1 MLAPTSHFR
10 ERSAGGAILGEG
22 IGMNAV
28 HLYPSGVNRG
38 GWRNPIK
45 TLLALLAALTV
56 LGATAA
62 EAGSLA
68 PVPRVVAERDR
79 EFLERSGAQ
88 TLEELLDTGIVR
100 YFFTGGQPLLVLVD
114 GRPYATTSSDL
125 DTLPLSAIERIEL
138 LSGESLGTLGGI
150 AVRGAIN
157 VVLRNDHDGF
167 ETRTVARMPSR
178 DGGDGLQG
186 SVFWGGAVGDEGRM
200 TLGVDVLDR
209 QEITARSR
217 DFSRSAWREGG
228 AFNEAQNVSVGGNT
242 VWVVQVGDDGV
253 PTGVR
258 SVPLGDCDPAHGYT
272 GPLSNPPGIT
282 SGDKGCGFAYGNIM
296 WNTSS
301 YEQRSAVLNLD
312 QPLTAKAELHVDVN
326 VTQGDAAF
334 RYAPSIDSF
343 TFTPSPGVLD
353 AINDAADSA
362 FVADDNDVFVAAH
375 RFVSHGNRDWLT
387 DTEEFDVSV
396 GLKGRLEE
404 DLGYDARISTYRLDG
419 FVDGNTFVHLGSIQ
433 SEIEEGHYD
442 LADPFSTA
450 PEHLQAIENS
460 SLRLENDF
468 GAEFL
473 GARLALEG
481 SGFALGGLD
490 SAWTAG
496 VELGSSKAHDI
507 SLYRSRDGM
516 TYDVSEVLGSGGAS
530 YSGERNA
537 TAAFAEMSVPVTEFL
552 GLRLAGRGDDYDDV
566 GPLRS
571 WRFGADLHPVDVL
584 TLRGSLGAGERSPS
598 MLHLYSFELQDHPY
612 VECDPGP
619 GSPPR
624 SCQEINPRQ
633 VTRVTAG
640 NPDLDPS
647 DTERVAVGAEVR
659 EGPLFLDVEWYRLS
673 RSGLP
678 GQNSADW
685 AMQNLD
691 ECMSSDRTNCIER
704 TAGDITIHDR
714 YANIVETEISGIT
727 TRFGSSFGTD
737 WGELGMSGAWR
748 YVTDAELRIAGNED
762 RYAIS
767 KNMARVR
774 FKARR
779 GGLSAIW
786 TVNYRE
792 GFKNRSET
800 GEFKSWT
807 GHDVVLDWKTPL
819 GLEGARVTA
828 GVFNLTDAGLTV
840 DTANPSSVDGPT
852 AAGWGRT
859 FFLTLNMRL

>member
-1 MLAPTSHFR
+1 
-10 ERSAGGAILGEG
+10 
-22 IGMNAV
+22 MNAT
-28 HLYPSGVNRG
+28 HAQSSGID
-38 GWRNPIK
+38 RNGCRVAIR
-45 TLLALLAALTV
+45 TLLASLAVFAV
-56 LGATAA
+56 LSASAA
-62 EAGSLA
+62 EAGDLA

-88 TLEELLDTGIVR
+88 TIEELLDTGIVR
-100 YFFTGGQPLLVLVD
+100 YFFTGGQTLLVLVD

-125 DTLPLSAIERIEL
+125 DTLPLSAVERIEL
-138 LSGESLGTLGGI
+138 LSGESLGTLGGS
-150 AVRGAIN
+150 AVSGAIN
-157 VVLRNDHDGF
+157 VVMRNDLDGF
-167 ETRTVARMPSR
+167 ETRSVARMPSR

-186 SVFWGGAVGDEGRM
+186 SVFWGGGIGDKGRM

-217 DFSRSAWREGG
+217 DYSRSVWREGG

-242 VWVVQVGDDGV
+242 VWVVQIGDDGI

-282 SGDKGCGFAYGNIM
+282 SGDKGCGFAYGDIM

-301 YEQRSAVLNLD
+301 YGQRSAILNLD

-326 VTQGDAAF
+326 ITQSDSAF
-334 RYAPSIDSF
+334 RYAPSVDSF
-343 TFTPSPGVLD
+343 LFTPNPGLLD
-353 AINDAADSA
+353 AINEAADSQ
-362 FVADDNDVFVAAH
+362 FVADDNDAFVVAH
-375 RFVSHGNRDWLT
+375 RFVSHGNRDWLA

-396 GLKGRLEE
+396 GVTGRMEE
-404 DLGYDARISTYRLDG
+404 DLGYDARISTYRFDG
-419 FVDGNTFVHLGSIQ
+419 FVDGNTFVHLGSIS
-433 SEIEEGHYD
+433 SEIEEGNYD

-468 GAEFL
+468 SAEYL

-481 SGFALGGLD
+481 AGFALSGLD

-496 VELGSSKAHDI
+496 VEVGSAKAHDI

-516 TYDVSEVLGSGGAS
+516 TYDVSHVLGSGGAS
-530 YSGERNA
+530 FSGERNA
-537 TAAFAEMSVPVTEFL
+537 TAVFAETSVPVTEFL
-552 GLRLAGRGDDYDDV
+552 GLRLGARGDDYDDV

-571 WRFGADLHPVDVL
+571 WRFGADVRPVDVL
-584 TLRGSLGAGERSPS
+584 TLRGSLSAGEQSPS
-598 MLHLYSFELQDHPY
+598 MLHLYSDELQDHPY

-619 GSPPR
+619 GRPPR

-633 VTRVTAG
+633 VTRVTTG

-647 DTERVAVGAEVR
+647 DTERVAVGAQAR
-659 EGPLFLDVEWYRLS
+659 QGPLFLDVEWYRLS
-673 RSGLP
+673 RSGLA
-678 GQNSADW
+678 GRNSADW

-691 ECMSSDRTNCIER
+691 ECTGGGRTSCIDR

-714 YANIVETEISGIT
+714 YANVVETEISGIT
-727 TRFGSSFGTD
+727 TRYGGTFGTD

-762 RYAIS
+762 RYVIS

-774 FKARR
+774 FMARR
-779 GGLSAIW
+779 GGLSATW

-800 GEFKSWT
+800 GEFESWT
-807 GHDVVLDWKTPL
+807 GHDVVLDWNEPL
-819 GLEGARVTA
+819 GLEGGRVTA

-859 FFLTLNMRL
+859 VFLTLNMKF